1 MSLMVSWSLVI
12 NLNLGSNWTHGRTW
26 TLDEQQGPGLYE
38 VYLAPVHPAGREAD
52 STSKAGMVMV
62 DPGSDTNFVRHD
74 FAAALGLLRETC
86 QFKLQV
92 VNREACAIDTARY
105 LLQLEDKDGNYHE
118 VLAMGLD
125 EITTLPPDPDLSPV
139 QSLVQHL
146 PPAVLDR
153 PQGKVDI
160 LLGLKN
166 WALHGR
172 TTQEWGNLR
181 LMESP
186 LGCGWLLRGTH

>member
-1 MSLMVSWSLVI
+1 MGNGTTKRVQTGASHSVVV
-12 NLNLGSNWTHGRTW
+12 TA
-26 TLDEQQGPGLYE
+26 EQQGPGLYE
-38 VYLAPVHPAGREAD
+38 VYLAPVHPAGGETG

-86 QFKLQV
+86 QFNLQV

-105 LLQLEDKDGNYHE
+105 LLQLEDKDSNYHE

-139 QSLVQHL
+139 QSSGST
-146 PPAVLDR
+146 PASCR
-153 PQGKVDI
+153 SGPTPREG
-160 LLGLKN
+160 GHP
-166 WALHGR
+166 AR
-172 TTQEWGNLR
+172 T
-181 LMESP
+181 
-186 LGCGWLLRGTH
+186 